1 MDRNVKLDEKVNAQ
15 KVREKVLSTL
25 KSSAEKVLIMDS
37 NEAYQDIINMYD
49 ILKKLEGLILDFSQI
64 FAKRK
69 KEKNMVDF
77 SDVEH
82 FALKILLDENGNP
95 TEIAKKYQSKFD
107 EIAIDE
113 YQDSNLVQEYIL
125 TSISK
130 GNNIFMVGDVKQSI
144 YKFRQARPDLFLSKY
159 KTYKLKQ
166 DKTEND
172 DLKIQLFKNF
182 RSRKEVLDF
191 SNLIFSKIMTEELGE
206 LNYTEEEYL
215 NLGAD
220 YKDTGE
226 DLKTEIDIITID
238 NKEDEEEPEELEV
251 EVDENEDKVKIL
263 EQIALNRNCKMKGNE
278 LDYEKASKIVL
289 EEFRNGK
296 LGKISLETP
305 EEGTKEA

>member
-1 MDRNVKLDEKVNAQ
+1 MSYKYTIVEKDSKLGTIDNAGNQ
-15 KVREKVLSTL
+15 ITL
-25 KSSAEKVLIMDS
+25 NNKEWYD
-37 NEAYQDIINMYD
+37 DIDLYETEEGKYLYG
-49 ILKKLEGLILDFSQI
+49 LKENKGDKI
-64 FAKRK
+64 FDYTL
-69 KEKNMVDF
+69 V
-77 SDVEH
+77 
-82 FALKILLDENGNP
+82 DENGNVIK
-95 TEIAKKYQSKFD
+95 TDVAKKYTEKFE

-125 TSISK
+125 TSVSK

-144 YKFRQARPDLFLSKY
+144 YRFRSACPEIFNSDKNSASKDGFPNLITLS
-159 KTYKLKQ
+159 
-166 DKTEND
+166 
-172 DLKIQLFKNF
+172 KNF

-278 LDYEKASKIVL
+278 LDYEKASKILL

-296 LGKISLETP
+296 LGKISLEVP
-305 EEGTKEA
+305 EGIKEA